1 MLKVSPQVVLK
12 DNMKKVWLLLLII
25 TASVLVGCTKKEFVI
40 KDIEAN
46 IIDDNYR
53 TYYEIFVG
61 GFSDSNKDGIGDIRG
76 MINRLD
82 YLNDG
87 DPNSGKSLG
96 ISGIWLMPIMP
107 SITYHKYDVRDYKAI
122 DTNYGTLA
130 DFEEFLEE
138 TEKRGIKVII
148 DLVINHTSDLHP
160 WFKAFK
166 QAVINNDIDNKYYN
180 YYTLYTK
187 AETQT
192 ITNKR
197 FYPINNEF
205 YYEGNFSSTMPE
217 LNFDHDDVKNEF
229 IDIMQFWVDKGVDGF
244 RIDAAKYVYLH
255 EEAKNIEF
263 FNWFSNEAKKIKED
277 IYIVGEVWDRNEVIL
292 PYYEAISNFDFQM
305 SDSGGWVA
313 STARGMESVNRYVKY
328 LDTYKSQVKAIRSD
342 AILQPFISNHDQ
354 NRAAGY
360 LNVDSGLMYI
370 AANLYML
377 TYGTPFIY
385 YGEEIGMKGIRGS
398 EPTDANR
405 RLAMLWGDKDTVS
418 DPVGATLSKDI
429 QTNGTVKD
437 HLSKENSLYN
447 HYKKLIMI
455 RNRFPEIARGHYTP
469 LAFLGYNSFGGF
481 LTTYNNSTL
490 AIFHNT
496 MDESITI
503 DLSKH
508 TDVSFKNVLSYVGLG
523 QAQLDGQTLTLDGYT
538 SVIIRL

>member
-1 MLKVSPQVVLK
+1 
-12 DNMKKVWLLLLII
+12 MKKVLLALLIV
-25 TASVLVGCTKKEFVI
+25 SMFSLVGCKSRKEYII
-40 KDIEAN
+40 KDLESN

-87 DPNSGKSLG
+87 NPNSGKSLG

-107 SITYHKYDVRDYKAI
+107 SSTYHKYDVRNYKDI
-122 DTNYGTLA
+122 DKSYGTLD
-130 DFEEFLEE
+130 DFKAFLVE

-148 DLVINHTSDLHP
+148 DLVINHTSNLHP
-160 WFKAFK
+160 WFKAFVE
-166 QAVINNDIDNKYYN
+166 AVKSDDKTNPYYN

-187 AETQT
+187 EEVQS
-192 ITNKR
+192 
-197 FYPINNEF
+197 INNKVFYSINDEY

-217 LNFDHDDVKNEF
+217 LNFDNALVKQEF
-229 IDIMQFWVDKGVDGF
+229 VDIMKFWLDMGVDGF

-255 EEAKNIEF
+255 ELEKNIEF
-263 FNWFSNEAKKIKED
+263 FNWFSNEAKKLKED
-277 IYIVGEVWDRNEVIL
+277 VYIVGEVWDRNDVIL
-292 PYYEAISNFDFQM
+292 PYYEAISNFDFAM
-305 SDSGGWVA
+305 SDSNGMVTY
-313 STARGMESVNRYVKY
+313 TAKGMESVNRYVKY
-328 LDTYKSQVKAIRSD
+328 LASYKDQVKAIRSD

-370 AANLYML
+370 GANLYML

-405 RLAMLWGDKDTVS
+405 RLAMLWGDKDSVT
-418 DPVGATLSKDI
+418 DPVGATLTKDY
-429 QTNGTVKD
+429 QTNGSVRD
-437 HLSKENSLYN
+437 HLSKKDSLYN

-455 RNRFPEIARGHYTP
+455 RNAYPQIARGEYTP
-469 LAFLGYNSFGGF
+469 LEFSGYQSFGGF
-481 LTTYNNSTL
+481 LTTYDNKTL
-490 AIFHNT
+490 AVFHNT
-496 MDESITI
+496 IDTPQTI
-503 DLSKH
+503 DLSNFTTHK
-508 TDVSFKNVLSYVGLG
+508 FKNILAYVGLG
-523 QAQLDGQTLTLDGYT
+523 KAKLMDQTLTLDGYT
-538 SVIIRL
+538 SVVIEL